1 MHLFHRPPHEVPTSR
16 ASSGP
21 LLRVVGLSKVT
32 RSTSI
37 THISENHVFILG
49 LILDLLIA
57 PRSVR
62 LRMNVVEA
70 RRHRILRRRN
80 PIQYHGHLLQTPFR
94 QRMTEICV
102 LDLLQQ
108 RLGFDI
114 RKERR
119 PRNPVNDQLAALR
132 APRVG
137 SQKLGEEVFEQHLL
151 VATGEVGYHQ
161 VDHFVAEILVLQD
174 CCSDVEIAELEEEL
188 RCRERRVEGRKV
200 ARAVEPKRIAS
211 QSAARQSGANKKE
224 ANCDLAFAVE

>member
-62 LRMNVVEA
+62 
-70 RRHRILRRRN
+70 RRRN
-80 PIQYHGHLLQTPFR
+80 PIQYHGHLLQNPFR